1 MGRDTNRVERVDVLG
16 EAITNSFALALE
28 GAKEAIPSNEDAAIV
43 LIEILLLC
51 AVVHAMVR
59 WSVENLLGLTE
70 TINCFGM
77 DPELVDQVD
86 CSSVFDHAGS
96 EPEPGHESVRNE
108 HSKDIGDW
116 LTECSRQVV
125 ALAGMVDHMNGP

>member
-16 EAITNSFALALE
+16 EAITNSFAFALE
-28 GAKEAIPSNEDAAIV
+28 GAKEAIPGNEDAAIV
-43 LIEILLLC
+43 LIEIFRLC
-51 AVVHAMVR
+51 AVVHAVVR
-59 WSVENLLGLTE
+59 WRVENLLGLTE

-96 EPEPGHESVRNE
+96 EPEPGHESVGHE

-116 LTECSRQVV
+116 LTKRGGEVV
-125 ALAGMVDHMNGP
+125 VLAGMVNHMNGP